1 MAQMYVKSQ
10 NKNSK
15 SEAYNTP
22 RLRELPAPFFLPHAP
37 CSLPLLFFFK
47 VLCFQK
53 FFVPLTPQL

>member
-1 MAQMYVKSQ
+1 MYVKSQ

-37 CSLPLLFFFK
+37 CSLPLLFSLKFCAFK
-47 VLCFQK
+47 NFLY
-53 FFVPLTPQL
+53 L

>member
-37 CSLPLLFFFK
+37 CPFFF
-47 VLCFQK
+47 L
-53 FFVPLTPQL
+53 